1 MLGVQ
6 RGMLD
11 GTSRRGRVS
20 GCPGHVQGHGDDQLP
35 RRKSLRR
42 RSRVAPVSLLA
53 LRSLGGFPGLMA
65 ERRKGSVSPEVQS
78 PHLEQ
83 SCSPTGACVLC
94 ARTWN
99 GVAVV

>member
-1 MLGVQ
+1 MLEEQCRVLGVQ

-65 ERRKGSVSPEVQS
+65 ERRKGSVSPEV
-78 PHLEQ
+78 PVHRLGRGKGE
-83 SCSPTGACVLC
+83 G
-94 ARTWN
+94 
-99 GVAVV
+99 GIGG